1 MKPDIEIAREAK
13 LEPLERIAEKL
24 GLCPDLLIPMGC
36 NKAKVGVDQ
45 MDLSKRKGKL
55 ILVTAMSPTPAG
67 EGKTTMAIGLAMS
80 LCKLGKNAVAG
91 LREPSLGPV
100 FGIKG
105 GAAGGGFAQV
115 LPMED
120 INLHFTGDLHA
131 ITSANN
137 LLSALI
143 NNSMHFGNQF
153 NLDSRRIY
161 WSRVMDM
168 NDRSLRQIVVGIG
181 GRDAGMVDEDNF
193 DITAASEVMAI
204 LCLCKNPGELKQML
218 GNAMVGLS
226 MDERKPVYCRDIK
239 AAGAMAVLLKDA
251 IKPNLVQT
259 IENTPAIIH
268 GGPFANIAHGTS
280 SLIAARLGLHLA
292 DYYVTEAGFGADL
305 GAEKFFDIFC
315 RKSELPVA
323 AVVIVATIKALK
335 YHGGVGKKDLSA
347 ENVAALEKGFP
358 NLQRHIENIKS
369 FGYMPVV
376 CLNQFG
382 TDTPAEISRLKEL
395 CATTGA
401 ECVPSPIHANGSEG
415 GLDLARAVISSIE
428 DKTPKFAYPLDMGL
442 RDKLEMLANKIYRAG
457 SIGFSPYA
465 KKQMEKWEELGY
477 GNLPICVAKTQY
489 SFSDNPRLLCAP
501 EGFDMHI
508 SEVKI
513 STGAGFVIPI
523 AGEITRMP
531 GLPRH
536 PTAELIDIDEN
547 GNITGLS

>member
-13 LEPLERIAEKL
+13 LESIESIAEKL
-24 GLCPDLLIPMGC
+24 GLCPDLLIPFGC
-36 NKAKVGVDQ
+36 SKAKIAVDQ
-45 MDLSKRKGKL
+45 IDLSKKKGKI

-80 LCKLGKNAVAG
+80 LCKLGKNAVVG

-105 GAAGGGFAQV
+105 GAAGGGYTQV

-137 LLSALI
+137 LLSALV
-143 NNSMHFGNQF
+143 NNSMHYGNQF

-181 GRDAGMVDEDNF
+181 GREGGMVDEDNF

-204 LCLCKNPGELKQML
+204 LCLCKNPGELKEML
-218 GNAMVGLS
+218 GNALVGLS
-226 MDERKPVYCRDIK
+226 MEDKKPVYCRDIK

-280 SLIAARLGLHLA
+280 SLIGAKLGLHLA
-292 DYYVTEAGFGADL
+292 DYYVTEAGFGSDL
-305 GAEKFFDIFC
+305 GGEKFFDIFC

-323 AVVIVATIKALK
+323 AVVIVATIKGLK
-335 YHGGVGKKDLSA
+335 YHGGIGKKELA
-347 ENVAALEKGFP
+347 IENVSALEKGFP

-369 FGYMPVV
+369 FGWTPVV

-382 TDTPAEISRLKEL
+382 TDTEAEIAKLKEL
-395 CATTGA
+395 CATLGA
-401 ECVPSPIHANGSEG
+401 KCVPSPMHARGSDG
-415 GLDLARAVISSIE
+415 GIELAEAVLSQIDE
-428 DKTPKFAYPLDMGL
+428 KRPKFAYPLDIGL
-442 RDKLEMLANKIYRAG
+442 REKVEMLATKIYRAG
-457 SIGFSPYA
+457 DVGFSPFA
-465 KKQMEKWEELGY
+465 KRQMEKWDELGY
-477 GNLPICVAKTQY
+477 SNLPICVAKTQY
-489 SFSDNPRLLCAP
+489 SFSDNPKLLGAP
-501 EGFDMHI
+501 EGFEMHI

-536 PTAELIDIDEN
+536 PTAEFIDIDEN
-547 GNITGLS
+547 GNIIGLS

>member
-1 MKPDIEIAREAK
+1 
-13 LEPLERIAEKL
+13 
-24 GLCPDLLIPMGC
+24 
-36 NKAKVGVDQ
+36 
-45 MDLSKRKGKL
+45 
-55 ILVTAMSPTPAG
+55 
-67 EGKTTMAIGLAMS
+67 
-80 LCKLGKNAVAG
+80 
-91 LREPSLGPV
+91 
-100 FGIKG
+100 
-105 GAAGGGFAQV
+105 
-115 LPMED
+115 
-120 INLHFTGDLHA
+120 
-131 ITSANN
+131 
-137 LLSALI
+137 
-143 NNSMHFGNQF
+143 
-153 NLDSRRIY
+153 
-161 WSRVMDM
+161 MDM

-204 LCLCKNPGELKQML
+204 LCLCKNPGELKEML

-280 SLIAARLGLHLA
+280 SLIAARTGLNLA

-369 FGYMPVV
+369 FGWTPVV

-382 TDTPAEISRLKEL
+382 TDTDAEIARLKEL
-395 CATTGA
+395 CAALGT
-401 ECVPSPIHANGSEG
+401 ECVPSPMHAKGSEG
-415 GLDLARAVISSIE
+415 GLELAKAVLSSIE
-428 DKTPKFAYPLDMGL
+428 EKTPKFAYPLDMGL
-442 RDKLEMLANKIYRAG
+442 REKLEMLATKIYRAG
-457 SIGFSPYA
+457 SVGFSPFA

-489 SFSDNPRLLCAP
+489 SFSDNPRLLGAP
-501 EGFDMHI
+501 EKFDMHI

>member
-1 MKPDIEIAREAK
+1 
-13 LEPLERIAEKL
+13 L
-24 GLCPDLLIPMGC
+24 GH
-36 NKAKVGVDQ
+36 
-45 MDLSKRKGKL
+45 
-55 ILVTAMSPTPAG
+55 
-67 EGKTTMAIGLAMS
+67 
-80 LCKLGKNAVAG
+80 NAVVG

-105 GAAGGGFAQV
+105 GAAGGGHSQV

-143 NNSMHFGNQF
+143 NNSMHYGNQF
-153 NLDSRRIY
+153 NLDTRRIY
-161 WSRVMDM
+161 WSRVLDM
-168 NDRSLRQIVVGIG
+168 NDRSLRQIVVGLG
-181 GRDAGMVDEDNF
+181 GRDGGMVDEDNF

-204 LCLCKNPGELKQML
+204 LCLCKNPGELKEML
-218 GNAMVGLS
+218 GKALVGLS
-226 MDERKPVYCRDIK
+226 VEKKPVYCSDIK
-239 AAGAMAVLLKDA
+239 AAGSMAVLLKDA

-280 SLIAARLGLHLA
+280 SMIAARTGLHFA
-292 DYYVTEAGFGADL
+292 DYYVTEAGFGSDL
-305 GAEKFFDIFC
+305 GGEKFFDIFA

-335 YHGGVGKKDLSA
+335 YHGGVGKKKLTT
-347 ENVAALEKGFP
+347 ENVPALEAGFV

-369 FGYMPVV
+369 FGWQPVV
-376 CLNQFG
+376 ALNVFG
-382 TDTPAEISRLKEL
+382 TDTDAEITRLKEL
-395 CATTGA
+395 CASHGS
-401 ECVPSPIHANGSEG
+401 ECVPAPIHASGSEG
-415 GLDLARAVISSIE
+415 GMDLAKAVLSGIDE
-428 DKTPKFAYPLDMGL
+428 KEPKFAYPLDMGL
-442 RDKLEMLANKIYRAG
+442 KEKVETLAAKIYRAG
-457 SIGFSPYA
+457 SVVFSPFA
-465 KKQMEKWEELGY
+465 KRQMEKWEEIGY
-477 GNLPICVAKTQY
+477 AHLPICVAKTQY
-489 SFSDNPRLLCAP
+489 SFSDNPKLLGAP
-501 EGFDMHI
+501 DGFEMHI

-536 PTAELIDIDEN
+536 PSAEFIDIDDN
-547 GNITGLS
+547 GNIIGLS